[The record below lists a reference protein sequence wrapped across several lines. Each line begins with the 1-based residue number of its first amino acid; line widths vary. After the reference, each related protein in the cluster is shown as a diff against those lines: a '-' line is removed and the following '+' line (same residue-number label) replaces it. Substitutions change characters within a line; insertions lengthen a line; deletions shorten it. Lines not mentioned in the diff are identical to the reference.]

1 MAPQKLEH
9 TYTLFGSAPWGF
21 RLSGGREFNQAL
33 VICRVTPG
41 SVASRCGLEAGD
53 IVKAVEGQFCNAM
66 TQEMCQE
73 LVKSARGSLNI
84 TVEKPRNLNS
94 NPDPTVYAPQDQTY
108 NQQSLAP
115 AQVVDCPVFDP
126 NVMKKSVNK
135 HMLMQGP
142 GQSKVLHAQFN
153 TPLDMYSNSNI
164 VDVVQAQA
172 CAQGVAVPGSYAYE
186 NDSANINS
194 STFREVHRQHRPSQ
208 KSRQSRSFSMLQNI
222 VGQ

>member
-53 IVKAVEGQFCNAM
+53 IIKAVEGQFCNAM

-94 NPDPTVYAPQDQTY
+94 NPDPTVYNDMDIKER
-108 NQQSLAP
+108 LE
-115 AQVVDCPVFDP
+115 
-126 NVMKKSVNK
+126 
-135 HMLMQGP
+135 
-142 GQSKVLHAQFN
+142 QFN
-153 TPLDMYSNSNI
+153 RSAKPF
-164 VDVVQAQA
+164 
-172 CAQGVAVPGSYAYE
+172 PGSPTSP
-186 NDSANINS
+186 SAPTEAPKITTTPTS
-194 STFREVHRQHRPSQ
+194 PADGKPAGFRSVSFTPR
-208 KSRQSRSFSMLQNI
+208 KRS
-222 VGQ
+222 

>member
-53 IVKAVEGQFCNAM
+53 IIKAVEGQFCNAM

-94 NPDPTVYAPQDQTY
+94 NPDPTVYVSIYYFDS
-108 NQQSLAP
+108 SL
-115 AQVVDCPVFDP
+115 
-126 NVMKKSVNK
+126 
-135 HMLMQGP
+135 
-142 GQSKVLHAQFN
+142 
-153 TPLDMYSNSNI
+153 
-164 VDVVQAQA
+164 
-172 CAQGVAVPGSYAYE
+172 SYTE
-186 NDSANINS
+186 
-194 STFREVHRQHRPSQ
+194 TFVSCRNGLP
-208 KSRQSRSFSMLQNI
+208 MI
-222 VGQ
+222 